1 MAKEK
6 KNVYTGTGHRKTSV
20 ARVTLTPGTGKI
32 TINGRDVNEYFP
44 NKLLILDLCQPL
56 DITNTRDMFDIDVK
70 VNGGGLT
77 GQAGATRLG
86 ITRALL
92 EYDSTTPADSENSFR
107 KVLKVAGFIT
117 RDSRKKER
125 KKPGLKKA
133 RRAPQFSKR

>member
-1 MAKEK
+1 MAKE

-20 ARVTLTPGTGKI
+20 ARVTLTSGKGKI
-32 TINGRDVNEYFP
+32 TVNGRDVREYFP
-44 NKLLILDLCQPL
+44 YEICVMDLCQPL
-56 DITNTRDMFDIDVK
+56 ELTNTKDLFDVDCKVK
-70 VNGGGLT
+70 GGGFQGQT
-77 GQAGATRLG
+77 GAIRLG

-92 EYDSTTPADSENSFR
+92 QYDSTTPEDSENNFR
-107 KVLKVAGFIT
+107 KTLKVAGMIT

>member
-1 MAKEK
+1 MAKETK
-6 KNVYTGTGHRKTSV
+6 KYTGTGRRKTSV
-20 ARVTLTPGTGKI
+20 ARVTLTPGKGKI
-32 TINGRDVNEYFP
+32 TVNGRDVDQYFTD
-44 NKLLILDLCQPL
+44 KLLVLDLCQPL
-56 DITNTRDMFDIDVK
+56 EVTNTREMFDVEVK

-92 EYDSTTPADSENSFR
+92 AYDVTTPADSENSFR
-107 KVLKVAGFIT
+107 KVLKAEGLIT